1 MMLSIATNTLLQQH
15 VLDYSS
21 NVSTNIL
28 IYCGSYTSGLISHV
42 TVVVLGVRTLDLLA
56 RYAPEQLVAFIS
68 VQYAQYIQ
76 HNVTR
81 KRLITY
87 WFAFQVVNLSS
98 R

>member
-1 MMLSIATNTLLQQH
+1 MMLSIATSTLLQQH

-56 RYAPEQLVAFIS
+56 MQIRPRAACRIYFCAVCTIYSA
-68 VQYAQYIQ
+68 
-76 HNVTR
+76 
-81 KRLITY
+81 
-87 WFAFQVVNLSS
+87 
-98 R
+98 